1 MPAPPKFA
9 CPIEASVSAANE
21 ELVKRGAAESTARGS
36 VAWED
41 MGLEKTSRRGEHI
54 DHWTRARVSAPAA
67 SDDAA
72 ILIKA
77 QTFNAPVRPLV
88 VASESM
94 KDLVW
99 PNRAVRSHGVGTQFS
114 HRSPRSVSLG
124 DVKRLLVGRQ

>member
-1 MPAPPKFA
+1 MVTNSLRFARRGREIVLAPPRSA

-21 ELVKRGAAESTARGS
+21 ELVKCGAAESTAHGS

-41 MGLEKTSRRGEHI
+41 LGLEKTSRSGEHI
-54 DHWTRARVSAPAA
+54 DRWTRARVSTPAA

-77 QTFNAPVRPLV
+77 QTFNAPVRPSM

-99 PNRAVRSHGVGTQFS
+99 PNRAVRSYGVGA
-114 HRSPRSVSLG
+114 
-124 DVKRLLVGRQ
+124 